1 MVLGKLDSHMQND
14 ATRLILHPTQNLT
27 QSRIKNKVVNEA
39 GQRLTELCQE
49 NGLLIANT
57 AFQQHNRQ
65 LNTWT
70 SQMVNT
76 KIRLIIYI
84 FSILYTF
91 IVYTSIFHFSI
102 WVSIYFKSGIE
113 PVYPELAD
121 KFLSTGPT
129 GSLAFLVL
137 RDLWGIQSD
146 SSWVAP
152 QPVWRS
158 LCGQLTRL
166 IL

>member
-1 MVLGKLDSHMQND
+1 MTCCIAQGTIYFVITYNGKEYEKS
-14 ATRLILHPTQNLT
+14 ILCVTKSLCTLETNIILF
-27 QSRIKNKVVNEA
+27 IYFKWNKDEY
-39 GQRLTELCQE
+39 
-49 NGLLIANT
+49 
-57 AFQQHNRQ
+57 F
-65 LNTWT
+65 
-70 SQMVNT
+70 
-76 KIRLIIYI
+76 II
-84 FSILYTF
+84 FFCASILYTF
-91 IVYTSIFHFSI
+91 SVYTSIFHFSI

>member
-1 MVLGKLDSHMQND
+1 MLLGKLDSHMQND

-102 WVSIYFKSGIE
+102 
-113 PVYPELAD
+113 
-121 KFLSTGPT
+121 
-129 GSLAFLVL
+129 
-137 RDLWGIQSD
+137 
-146 SSWVAP
+146 
-152 QPVWRS
+152 
-158 LCGQLTRL
+158 
-166 IL
+166 